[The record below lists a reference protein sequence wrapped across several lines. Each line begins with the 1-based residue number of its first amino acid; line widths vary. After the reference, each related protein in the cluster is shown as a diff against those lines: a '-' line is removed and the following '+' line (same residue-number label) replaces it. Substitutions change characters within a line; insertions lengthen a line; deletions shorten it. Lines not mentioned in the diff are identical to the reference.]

1 MGGMKR
7 NEGIHRHDISDEA
20 RERIKDLLPG
30 QAGKHGRVAKDNR
43 LFINAVAWQTRTGAP
58 WRDIPP
64 EFGNWNSIHKRFCR
78 WRDKGIWK
86 RLADAAIGEP
96 AGDIRMIDS
105 TYIKAHADACGAC
118 GGTQDISR
126 TKGG

>member
-1 MGGMKR
+1 MKR

-30 QAGKHGRVAKDNR
+30 QAGKHRGAAKDNR
-43 LFINAVAWQTRTGAP
+43 LFINAAAWQTRTGAP
-58 WRDIPP
+58 RRDVLP
-64 EFGNWNSIHKRFCR
+64 EFGNRNSVHKRFCR
-78 WRDKGIWK
+78 WRDKGIGK

-96 AGDIRMIDS
+96 AGDTRMIDS
-105 TYIKAHADACGAC
+105 AYIKAHAAHEAAGE
-118 GGTQDISR
+118 DISR